1 MSIAS
6 YVYSSNL
13 KARRRNGHALALEVT
28 AIEPCFRC
36 QAPGQRGWE
45 HGEERLTGHREPFG
59 RSGPAVCANQPGLDP
74 PALVIVD
81 GRLSHRRQQPHCVHL
96 AEPLDDDSLGRE
108 RQHYA
113 RQMRPPRS
121 FHTVA
126 EQLRVL
132 VRDDLHCVF
141 RSKRPA
147 APVQFGHGI

>member
-6 YVYSSNL
+6 YVYSSKL

-28 AIEPCFRC
+28 ADEQRFRR
-36 QAPGQRGWE
+36 QAPRHRGWE

-59 RSGPAVCANQPGLDP
+59 RPGPAVRANQPCLDP

-81 GRLSHRRQQPHCVHL
+81 GRLSHRRQQPHGVNL

-113 RQMRPPRS
+113 RQMRPPGS
-121 FHTVA
+121 LHAVA
-126 EQLRVL
+126 EQLRL
-132 VRDDLHCVF
+132 LLRDDLCVF
-141 RSKRPA
+141 R
-147 APVQFGHGI
+147 